1 MPERHTDGVAEPDER
16 ENDDFVRELVRR
28 DNDEGTFGGRVQ
40 TRFPPEPNGYL
51 HIGHAKAI
59 TLDFELAREFGG
71 ACNLRFDDTNP
82 DTEDTAYV
90 DGILEDLAW
99 LGFPIEGEPL
109 YASDYFEQLYDWAE
123 HLIERGL
130 AYVDDSDSETI
141 SAGRGGY
148 GKPGVES
155 EYRDRG
161 VEENL
166 DLFRRMRAGEFPEGS
181 RVLRAR
187 IDMQHE
193 NMQMRDPVMYR
204 IRHEHHHRTGDR
216 WHIYPTYDWAHGQSD
231 AIEGVTHSLC
241 TLEFDSH
248 RPLYDWYLS
257 QLPLSGDTPRQTE
270 FARLELTHTVTSKR
284 RLAGLV
290 ADGVVDGWDD
300 PRMPTLRGLRRR
312 GYPAA
317 AIREFCNYIGVS
329 RTNSRHQIELLES
342 FVRQHLN
349 RTAQRRMAVLD
360 PIRLVITDWP
370 EGQVDEVE
378 LVNNPE
384 DPADGTRTVAFT
396 GEVWIERDDFRA
408 DPPPKY
414 FRLTPGREVRLRG
427 AYLVTCTGFEVGP
440 DGEPTVVYATHDP
453 ESRGGNAPDGRKVK
467 STMHWVS
474 VDHALEGTAA
484 LYERLFS
491 TEVPGEATGDPM
503 DDLDR
508 SSKTVRSSCRLE
520 PALADLTPGTVVQ
533 FERLGYFALDPREPM
548 LFHRTVGLRDEW
560 ARIQQRG

>member
-1 MPERHTDGVAEPDER
+1 MAEPDER

-71 ACNLRFDDTNP
+71 VCNLRFDDTNP

-109 YASDYFEQLYDWAE
+109 YASDYFEQLYVWAE
-123 HLIERGL
+123 LLIEREL
-130 AYVDDSDSETI
+130 AYVDEQDAATI

-453 ESRGGNAPDGRKVK
+453 QSRGGNAPDGRKVK

>member
-71 ACNLRFDDTNP
+71 VCNLRFDDTNP

-317 AIREFCNYIGVS
+317 AVREFCNYIGVS

-349 RTAQRRMAVLD
+349 RTSQRRMAVLD

>member
-484 LYERLFS
+484 LYKRLFS